1 MTDAPLL
8 EIDFADTWIILSIGS
23 SKILEL
29 NSTEST
35 SLLFTY
41 VFLDVIYFLP
51 FLPSLTILE
60 VVSAEFVAKFLVTV
74 LNGISIIVV
83 SIFSSLWFEL

>member
-1 MTDAPLL
+1 
-8 EIDFADTWIILSIGS
+8 
-23 SKILEL
+23 
-29 NSTEST
+29 
-35 SLLFTY
+35 LFTY
-41 VFLDVIYFLP
+41 VFLEVISFLP

-83 SIFSSLWFEL
+83 SIFSSL

>member
-29 NSTEST
+29 ISTEST

-41 VFLDVIYFLP
+41 VFLDVISFLP